1 MKKSAQKASTQHFT
15 EILDIQED
23 IVLLSGGDAC
33 IIIELQA
40 VNFALL
46 SGEEQ
51 DAKVFGYAALLN
63 SLSFPVQILMRSKKI
78 DIVPYINSLSD
89 ASAKTTNTK
98 LADSI
103 SKYKE
108 FVQQLVT
115 TAVVLDK
122 KFYMV
127 IAYSFLEEGV
137 GSITRIGHN
146 TPSDKN
152 DFFIRAKASLHTKAE
167 SLLSQIDRMAIRA
180 KILEKDA
187 LINLF
192 HDIFNE
198 EGSKAKTHTQ
208 QIVPQAKGGSS

>member
-1 MKKSAQKASTQHFT
+1 MKNPAQLASTQHFT
-15 EILDIQED
+15 EILDIRED
-23 IVLLSGGDAC
+23 IVILAGGNAC
-33 IIIELQA
+33 IILELQA
-40 VNFALL
+40 VNFTLL
-46 SGEEQ
+46 SAEEQ

-78 DIVPYINSLSD
+78 DIMPYINSLSQ
-89 ASAKTTNTK
+89 AATQTTNPK

-103 SKYKE
+103 SKYKD

-127 IAYSFLEEGV
+127 ISYSFLEEGAS
-137 GSITRIGHN
+137 SIAKIGHN
-146 TPSDKN
+146 SPSDMN
-152 DFFIRAKASLHTKAE
+152 DFFIKAKAALHTKAD

-180 KILEKDA
+180 KIVEKDG

-192 HDIFNE
+192 HDMFNE
-198 EGSKAKTHTQ
+198 EGSPAKTHADHSVT
-208 QIVPQAKGGSS
+208 ATKKGGV

>member
-1 MKKSAQKASTQHFT
+1 MPKTAQNSSTQHFT
-15 EILDIQED
+15 EILDIHED
-23 IVLLSGGDAC
+23 IVILAGGNAC
-33 IIIELQA
+33 IVLELQA

-46 SGEEQ
+46 SAEEQ
-51 DAKVFGYAALLN
+51 NAKVFGYASLLN

-78 DIVPYINSLSD
+78 DIMPYVNSLSD
-89 ASAKTTNTK
+89 AAAKTTNAK

-103 SKYKE
+103 SKYKD

-127 IAYSFLEEGV
+127 ISYSFLEEGA
-137 GSITRIGHN
+137 GSITKIARTN
-146 TPSDKN
+146 PSDMD
-152 DFFIRAKASLHTKAE
+152 DFFIRAKAALHTKAE
-167 SLLSQIDRMAIRA
+167 SLLSQIERMAIRA

-187 LINLF
+187 LVNLF

-198 EGSKAKTHTQ
+198 EGNNAKTHEDHRVT
-208 QIVPQAKGGSS
+208 ATKGGLT

>member
-1 MKKSAQKASTQHFT
+1 MKKTAQQASTQHFT
-15 EILDIQED
+15 EILDIRED
-23 IVLLSGGDAC
+23 IVLLAGGNAC
-33 IIIELQA
+33 IILELQA

-46 SGEEQ
+46 SAEEQ

-78 DIVPYINSLSD
+78 DIMPYITSLSE
-89 ASAKTTNTK
+89 AGQKTTNAK

-103 SKYKE
+103 QKYKD

-127 IAYSFLEEGV
+127 ISYSFLEEGV
-137 GSITRIGHN
+137 GSITHIGRS
-146 TPSDKN
+146 TPSDMN

-192 HDIFNE
+192 HDVFNE
-198 EGSKAKTHTQ
+198 EGSKAKTHVEHT
-208 QIVPQAKGGSS
+208 VTAVKGGTR